1 MDALSRLLMLNAPQ
15 GTIDKNCVLGSDW
28 QLPHGA
34 GELSVIRWH
43 ALTQGA
49 AKLEM
54 PTGEIF
60 TLRPGNVVLLPQN
73 SAHRL
78 SHVDNESTC
87 IVCGT
92 LRLQHSA
99 RYFLTSLPETLFLA
113 PVNHSVEY
121 NWLREAIPF
130 LQQESRSAM
139 PGVDALCSQICA
151 TFFTLAVR
159 EWIAQVNTE
168 KNILSLLLHPRLGA
182 VIQQMLEMPGHA
194 WTVESL
200 ARRSLSI
207 IIVCVFIGLRQI
219 WKFMAR
225 KFLLIPV
232 HKPWF
237 RQFLELPPRQEYMT
251 APDYLI

>member
-78 SHVDNESTC
+78 SHVDNC
-87 IVCGT
+87 
-92 LRLQHSA
+92 LRHS
-99 RYFLTSLPETLFLA
+99 
-113 PVNHSVEY
+113 SV
-121 NWLREAIPF
+121 
-130 LQQESRSAM
+130 
-139 PGVDALCSQICA
+139 A
-151 TFFTLAVR
+151 TFGALFFNVFAGNAVFS
-159 EWIAQVNTE
+159 T
-168 KNILSLLLHPRLGA
+168 G
-182 VIQQMLEMPGHA
+182 
-194 WTVESL
+194 
-200 ARRSLSI
+200 
-207 IIVCVFIGLRQI
+207 
-219 WKFMAR
+219 
-225 KFLLIPV
+225 
-232 HKPWF
+232 
-237 RQFLELPPRQEYMT
+237 
-251 APDYLI
+251 

>member
-78 SHVDNESTC
+78 SHVEDVYKRQVQWRTAKPNRR
-87 IVCGT
+87 IK
-92 LRLQHSA
+92 LR
-99 RYFLTSLPETLFLA
+99 
-113 PVNHSVEY
+113 
-121 NWLREAIPF
+121 
-130 LQQESRSAM
+130 
-139 PGVDALCSQICA
+139 
-151 TFFTLAVR
+151 
-159 EWIAQVNTE
+159 
-168 KNILSLLLHPRLGA
+168 
-182 VIQQMLEMPGHA
+182 
-194 WTVESL
+194 
-200 ARRSLSI
+200 
-207 IIVCVFIGLRQI
+207 
-219 WKFMAR
+219 
-225 KFLLIPV
+225 
-232 HKPWF
+232 
-237 RQFLELPPRQEYMT
+237 
-251 APDYLI
+251 